1 MGRRGC
7 CWLHLDLQ
15 QTTFVPG
22 PQGTDS
28 FHYSMSSSLRL
39 GDQRQPMRRQADLR
53 ETRQERTKYLGIL
66 GHRAAELRLIERDQE
81 GSAVYCSP
89 FSLTALECHH
99 PANSFMMS
107 LFFKKNKNLR
117 FTLPPRPLDA
127 LDWIWEARDQHGLY
141 IHPCLAFIHNR
152 ASGYGIASGT
162 GTRLKEGTV
171 VARIPKTC
179 IMSPRTTH
187 VPLRAILETVE
198 WPAIVKLALVFLYE
212 FWLKKASRFAGYNAI
227 FYGKE
232 GELVVPDVPRL
243 WSNEDKT
250 YLAGTEIEDR
260 REDSDVCSSPD
271 I

>member
-1 MGRRGC
+1 
-7 CWLHLDLQ
+7 
-15 QTTFVPG
+15 
-22 PQGTDS
+22 
-28 FHYSMSSSLRL
+28 MS
-39 GDQRQPMRRQADLR
+39 
-53 ETRQERTKYLGIL
+53 I
-66 GHRAAELRLIERDQE
+66 
-81 GSAVYCSP
+81 
-89 FSLTALECHH
+89 
-99 PANSFMMS
+99 
-107 LFFKKNKNLR
+107 FFKMDKNLR
-117 FTLPPRPLDA
+117 FAHPPRPLDA
-127 LDWIWEARDQHGLY
+127 FDWIWEARDQHGLY
-141 IHPCLAFIHNR
+141 IHPYLAFIHNSN
-152 ASGYGIASGT
+152 SGYGIASAT

-179 IMSPRTTH
+179 VMSPRTTH
-187 VPLRAILETVE
+187 VPLRAVLATVD